1 MKGFSVISLYFR
13 FYEWQQSGKS
23 KQPYFIFFKDNNET
37 TSSKVPA
44 ESTDEGSSSS
54 DAKKLVTMAGLFD
67 KVPDPTNVRVTNMT
81 CSCVGITLLFSGV
94 LDFFSS
100 DFLDLMLDFTILA
113 IPK

>member
-1 MKGFSVISLYFR
+1 MLLSVIVLLYQMKGFSVISLYFR

-37 TSSKVPA
+37 TSSKVPV
-44 ESTDEGSSSS
+44 ESTEEGCSST

-81 CSCVGITLLFSGV
+81 CSCVGITSLFLV
-94 LDFFSS
+94 YWT
-100 DFLDLMLDFTILA
+100 FLAQTF
-113 IPK
+113 